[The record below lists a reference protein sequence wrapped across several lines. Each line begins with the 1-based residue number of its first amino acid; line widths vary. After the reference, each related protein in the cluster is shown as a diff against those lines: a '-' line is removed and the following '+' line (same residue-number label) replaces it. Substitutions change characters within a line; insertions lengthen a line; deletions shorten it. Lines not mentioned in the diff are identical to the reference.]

1 MSHSRTRRTSY
12 PGAGDPM
19 STEHVDLNPDDDE
32 ANVDEGEIPL
42 DSYDEA
48 VVLEQDRED
57 TEPEHM
63 ERESRNPC

>member
-1 MSHSRTRRTSY
+1 
-12 PGAGDPM
+12 M
-19 STEHVDLNPDDDE
+19 STEHVDLNSDDDE
-32 ANVDEGEIPL
+32 ANVDEGEISL

-57 TEPEHM
+57 TEPEHR

>member
-1 MSHSRTRRTSY
+1 
-12 PGAGDPM
+12 M

-57 TEPEHM
+57 MEPEHM